1 MVNSIPLMIWAR
13 YFRITSTWTSRFFSW
28 HSFTVVHVVS
38 IMNDP
43 NVQDLDLLS
52 VCMIIY
58 LWIFQQLHSSVR
70 TNNLETCLRLLSKG
84 ADPNYF
90 HPVSEFFKY
99 MYFLSCFLCSISFN
113 FWLCF
118 SSDFSEIICFFR
130 RKEIVLCM

>member
-1 MVNSIPLMIWAR
+1 MDYKV
-13 YFRITSTWTSRFFSW
+13 FSW
-28 HSFTVVHVVS
+28 HSITVVVS
-38 IMNDP
+38 MMNDP

-99 MYFLSCFLCSISFN
+99 MYFRSCFLCSISFN
-113 FWLCF
+113 FRLQVIQVIF
-118 SSDFSEIICFFR
+118 SDIIRFFR